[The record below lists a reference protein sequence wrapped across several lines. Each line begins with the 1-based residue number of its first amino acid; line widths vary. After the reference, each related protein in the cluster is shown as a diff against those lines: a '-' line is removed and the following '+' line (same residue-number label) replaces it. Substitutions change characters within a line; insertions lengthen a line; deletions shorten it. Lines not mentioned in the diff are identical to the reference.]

1 MEHAMSIREHTDI
14 PEGYGVPGD
23 LASPFTVRDEPSW
36 VDLDALGHVN
46 HAVYLRFFE
55 NARMKYFQAVGIE
68 GISYAT
74 AEDGAVGPILA
85 TMTVNYR
92 QPVGFPDPLFVKTSC
107 TKIGR
112 TSFTLE
118 AEIWSTRNGGICAQ
132 GSFVVVLL
140 DYANNNAKVRVPEP
154 VRAAMRALDADLSE

>member
-1 MEHAMSIREHTDI
+1 MSNPEDTNI

-23 LASPFTVRDEPSW
+23 LVRPFTVRDEPSW

-68 GISYAT
+68 GISHA
-74 AEDGAVGPILA
+74 AVEDGHVGPILA

-92 QPVGFPDPLFVKTSC
+92 QPVGFPDPLIVKTSC

-112 TSFTLE
+112 SSFTLE
-118 AEIWSTRNGGICAQ
+118 AEIWSTKHGGVCAE
-132 GSFVVVLL
+132 GTFVIVLV
-140 DYANNNAKVRVPEP
+140 DYANENAKVRVPEP
-154 VRAAMRALDADLSE
+154 VRAAMRALDPDLSE